1 MGEDAADSTRGRTGA
16 AEGAVSDK
24 SELRAQAVAA
34 AADELAE
41 RLKELATQLGSAV
54 RPRRVQFGKG
64 RFAGSLKRKSPEGF
78 VLDAV
83 NLQMLLPDG
92 RLWSYSRSDAV
103 RYPAGRYFDIRA
115 DHTNFARGRSFF
127 GGTGFIFLGAV
138 LGKYT
143 FGLADQAGPA
153 AEAGALCAI
162 CTEGKSI
169 RYVDVTKALADI
181 AGSVVPSGQAG

>member
-1 MGEDAADSTRGRTGA
+1 MSGDAADSTNDRP
-16 AEGAVSDK
+16 GAVDGPVAD
-24 SELRAQAVAA
+24 EAGLRAQSVTA
-34 AADELAE
+34 AADELAD
-41 RLKELATQLGSAV
+41 RLKELATQLGSTL

-64 RFAGSLKRKSPEGF
+64 RFGGSLKRKSPEGF
-78 VLDAV
+78 VLDGV

-103 RYPAGRYFDIRA
+103 RYPAGRYFDVRA
-115 DHTNFARGRSFF
+115 DHANFARGRSFF

-143 FGLADQAGPA
+143 FGLADEDGHDRVAGS
-153 AEAGALCAI
+153 LCAI

-181 AGSVVPSGQAG
+181 AGSVVPRGQAG

>member
-1 MGEDAADSTRGRTGA
+1 MGNDAADLTQGQSGGA
-16 AEGAVSDK
+16 DGQVADEADT
-24 SELRAQAVAA
+24 RAQAVAT
-34 AADELAE
+34 AADELAD
-41 RLKELATQLGSAV
+41 RLKELATELGSSL

-64 RFAGSLKRKSPEGF
+64 RLGGSLKRRSPEGF

-103 RYPAGRYFDIRA
+103 RHPAGRFFDVRA
-115 DHTNFARGRSFF
+115 DHGSFARGRSFF
-127 GGTGFIFLGAV
+127 GGTGFTFLGAV

-143 FGLADQAGPA
+143 FGLADD
-153 AEAGALCAI
+153 GALCAI
-162 CTEGKSI
+162 CTEGTSI

-181 AGSVVPSGQAG
+181 AAGVVPRGQAG

>member
-1 MGEDAADSTRGRTGA
+1 MSDDAADSTQVRTGA
-16 AEGAVSDK
+16 AEGAVVD
-24 SELRAQAVAA
+24 EPAVREQAVAA
-34 AADELAE
+34 AAAELAD
-41 RLKELATQLGSAV
+41 RLKELAGRLGSAL

-64 RFAGSLKRKSPEGF
+64 RFGGSLKRRSPEGF

-92 RLWSYSRSDAV
+92 RLWSYSRSDAI

-127 GGTGFIFLGAV
+127 GGRGFTFLGAV

-143 FGLADQAGPA
+143 FGLADGDGRDRA
-153 AEAGALCAI
+153 AGALCAI

-169 RYVDVTKALADI
+169 RYTDVTKALADI
-181 AGSVVPSGQAG
+181 AGSVVPRGQAG